1 MAKYLILIYGDE
13 QQWADMTGP
22 ELAKLD
28 QGHVALRAAADT
40 VGATILATHE
50 LEPNTAVTLRA
61 GSSGQL
67 SPTDGPFAE
76 TKEHIGGFYF
86 IEATDLDEVAAL
98 ASELYEVYA
107 GHSAV
112 EIRPIRIG

>member
-1 MAKYLILIYGDE
+1 MAKYLILIYGD
-13 QQWADMTGP
+13 QRQWAEMTQP
-22 ELAKLD
+22 ELEKLD
-28 QGHVALRAAADT
+28 RGHVCLRAAART
-40 VGATILATHE
+40 AGATIVATHE

-61 GSSGQL
+61 GANGQL

-76 TKEHIGGFYF
+76 TKEQVGGFYL
-86 IEATDLDEVAAL
+86 IEAADLEQVTSL

-112 EIRPIRIG
+112 EIRPIKTS

>member
-1 MAKYLILIYGDE
+1 MAQYLILIYGDE
-13 QQWADMTGP
+13 QQWADMTGA

-28 QGHVALRAAADT
+28 QGHTALAAAART
-40 VGATILATHE
+40 VGATILGTHE

-67 SPTDGPFAE
+67 SQTDGPFAE
-76 TKEHIGGFYF
+76 TKEQIGGYYL
-86 IEATDLDEVAAL
+86 IEATDLDQVTAL
-98 ASELYEVYA
+98 AGELYEVYA

-112 EIRPIRIG
+112 EIRPIRIS

>member
-22 ELAKLD
+22 EVAKLD
-28 QGHVALRAAADT
+28 QGHAALRAAART

-61 GSSGQL
+61 GASGRL
-67 SPTDGPFAE
+67 SPIDGPFAE
-76 TKEHIGGFYF
+76 TKEQVGGFYL
-86 IEATDLDEVAAL
+86 IEATGLDEVRAL
-98 ASELYEVYA
+98 AAELYEVYA

-112 EIRPIRIG
+112 EIRPIRTN